1 MKKDNFIY
9 DPYISPIP
17 INWNPI
23 NKISF
28 EDAPTD
34 YMLLV
39 KLSNKVNEIIEQ
51 LNSYEPES
59 TEYIDQQISAVYQ
72 AMADMRVSL
81 EQLITQTK
89 TACKVYTDKNIVE
102 VLQALEE
109 LANII
114 NDRMIKLKVSLE
126 NELKLSIAMLQQEM
140 ETLKSYVDTALE
152 KYSITCHNPITGTQT
167 SVCQAISDIY
177 EQLRYNAI
185 TAGEFDES
193 GISAGEFDALGIS
206 AIEFD
211 TNSKSY
217 IYTNMCKCLMID
229 PYTGLLAN
237 VSDVI
242 AKIVTM
248 SNAGLTADGF
258 DDLELTASTFDG
270 KQVTAFEFDFN
281 GSVALT

>member
-17 INWNPI
+17 INWNPL

-34 YMLLV
+34 YILLV

-72 AMADMRVSL
+72 AMSNMRISL
-81 EQLITQTK
+81 EQLIVQTE
-89 TACKVYTDKNIVE
+89 TACKVYTDKSIVE
-102 VLQALEE
+102 VLQAIEE
-109 LANII
+109 LSNII

-126 NELKLSIAMLQQEM
+126 NDFKLSIAMLLQEM

-152 KYSITCHNPITGTQT
+152 KYSITCYNPITGTQT
-167 SVCQAISDIY
+167 SVCKAINDIY

-193 GISAGEFDALGIS
+193 GISAGAFDALGIT

-217 IYTNMCKCLMID
+217 IYVNMCKCLMID

-237 VSDVI
+237 VSDII

-248 SNAGLTADGF
+248 SNAGLTAEGF
-258 DDLELTASTFDG
+258 DGLELTASAFDG
-270 KQVTAFEFDFN
+270 KQITAFEFDFN

>member
-1 MKKDNFIY
+1 MKRDNFIY

-17 INWNPI
+17 INWNPL

-34 YMLLV
+34 YILLV

-59 TEYIDQQISAVYQ
+59 TAYIDQQISAVYQ
-72 AMADMRVSL
+72 AMSSMRISL
-81 EQLITQTK
+81 EQLIAQTE
-89 TACKVYTDKNIVE
+89 TACKVYTDKSIVN
-102 VLQALEE
+102 VLQTLEE
-109 LANII
+109 LYNII

-126 NELKLSIAMLQQEM
+126 NEFKLSIAMLQQEM
-140 ETLKSYVDTALE
+140 ETLKSYIDTALE
-152 KYSITCHNPITGTQT
+152 KYSIICHNPITGTHT
-167 SVCQAISDIY
+167 SVCQAINDIY

-185 TAGEFDES
+185 TTGEFDES
-193 GISAGEFDALGIS
+193 GISAGAYDALGIS

-217 IYTNMCKCLMID
+217 IYKNMCKCLMID

-237 VSDVI
+237 VSDII

-248 SNAGLTADGF
+248 SNEGLTAEGF
-258 DDLELTASTFDG
+258 DSLELTASAFDE
-270 KQVTAFEFDFN
+270 KQVTTFEFDFN